1 MLCFYSLS
9 LKCVAISPALLICAF
24 FTSPTTKMKM
34 TSMMRNA
41 AADNDKEDVEDV
53 YGENGG
59 R

>member
-1 MLCFYSLS
+1 M
-9 LKCVAISPALLICAF
+9 AISPALLVCAF
-24 FTSPTTKMKM
+24 STSPTTKMK
-34 TSMMRNA
+34 MRNA